1 MSARYPGGNPNPFS
15 ASEIDGLDLAPDE
28 VAADGRLARELKSVA
43 DRGTVRPSPDFAD
56 RVMSAI
62 ADEPTPAPVIA
73 AGSAVRR
80 LSLVG
85 VATSVRDSV
94 RVAFGHGFPAAARAQ
109 GVALMLVAAL
119 VVGTA
124 VRVGRASVERG
135 LRLTSIG
142 RSGARA

>member
-62 ADEPTPAPVIA
+62 ADEPTKLTAWMS
-73 AGSAVRR
+73 GS
-80 LSLVG
+80 SSS
-85 VATSVRDSV
+85 T
-94 RVAFGHGFPAAARAQ
+94 
-109 GVALMLVAAL
+109 
-119 VVGTA
+119 
-124 VRVGRASVERG
+124 
-135 LRLTSIG
+135 
-142 RSGARA
+142 